1 MTGNYLSNPLIFLI
15 QTLGGLYAFV
25 AMLRF
30 LLQLTKADFYNPVSQ
45 FVVKVTSPVLMPLRR
60 FIPGFRGMDISSLV
74 LAWLVQTAVLFLVGL
89 LAGLGLASIGAVIW
103 SIPALVELTIDVF
116 IYAVIVRVVLSWV
129 NPNPSNPMVRLIER
143 LTDPVME
150 PVQRRLPAIG
160 GLDLSPI
167 AVTIGLVLLQMLL
180 IPPLKLLTGSPF

>member
-1 MTGNYLSNPLIFLI
+1 MTGNYLTNPLIFLI

-30 LLQLTKADFYNPVSQ
+30 LLQLTKADFYNPISQ

-74 LAWLVQTAVLFLVGL
+74 LAWLVKTVVLFLVGI
-89 LAGLGLASIGAVIW
+89 LAGLGLASIGAILW
-103 SIPALVELTIDVF
+103 SIPALVELVIDVF
-116 IYAVIVRVVLSWV
+116 IYAVIIRVVLSWV
-129 NPNPSNPMVRLIER
+129 NPGSANPMAILIDR
-143 LTDPVME
+143 LTDPIMA
-150 PVQRRLPAIG
+150 PVQQRLPAIG

>member
-1 MTGNYLSNPLIFLI
+1 MTGNYLTNPLIFLI

-30 LLQLTKADFYNPVSQ
+30 LLQLTKVDYYNPVSQ

-74 LAWLVQTAVLFLVGL
+74 LAWLVKTAVLFLVGI

-116 IYAVIVRVVLSWV
+116 IYAIIIRVVLSWV
-129 NPNPSNPMVRLIER
+129 NPGSANPMAILIDR
-143 LTDPVME
+143 LTDPIMA
-150 PVQRRLPAIG
+150 PVQQRLPAIG

>member
-1 MTGNYLSNPLIFLI
+1 MTGNYLTNPLIFLI

-30 LLQLTKADFYNPVSQ
+30 LLQLTKADFYNPISQ

-60 FIPGFRGMDISSLV
+60 FIPGYRGMDISSLV
-74 LAWLVQTAVLFLVGL
+74 LAWLVKTAVLFLVGI
-89 LAGLGLASIGAVIW
+89 LAGLGLASIGAIIW

-116 IYAVIVRVVLSWV
+116 IYAIIIRVVLSWV
-129 NPNPSNPMVRLIER
+129 NPGSANPMAILIDR
-143 LTDPVME
+143 LTDPIMA
-150 PVQRRLPAIG
+150 PVQQRLPAIG

>member
-1 MTGNYLSNPLIFLI
+1 MTGKYLTNPLIFLI

-30 LLQLTKADFYNPVSQ
+30 LLQLTKADFYNPISQ

-60 FIPGFRGMDISSLV
+60 FIPGYRGMDISSLV
-74 LAWLVQTAVLFLVGL
+74 LAWLVKTAVLFLVGI
-89 LAGLGLASIGAVIW
+89 LAGLGLASIGAIIW
-103 SIPALVELTIDVF
+103 SIPALVELVIDVF
-116 IYAVIVRVVLSWV
+116 IYAIIIRVVLSWV
-129 NPNPSNPMVRLIER
+129 NPGSANPMAILIDR
-143 LTDPVME
+143 LTDPIMA
-150 PVQRRLPAIG
+150 PVQQRLPAIG

>member
-1 MTGNYLSNPLIFLI
+1 MTGNYLTNPLIFLI

-30 LLQLTKADFYNPVSQ
+30 LLQLTKADFYNPISQ

-74 LAWLVQTAVLFLVGL
+74 LAWLVKTVVLFLVGI
-89 LAGLGLASIGAVIW
+89 LAGLGLASIGAIIW
-103 SIPALVELTIDVF
+103 SIPALVELVIDVF
-116 IYAVIVRVVLSWV
+116 IYAIIIRVVLSWV
-129 NPNPSNPMVRLIER
+129 NPGSANPMAILIDR
-143 LTDPVME
+143 LTDPIMA
-150 PVQRRLPAIG
+150 PVQQRLPAIG

>member
-1 MTGNYLSNPLIFLI
+1 MTGNYLTNPLIFLI

-30 LLQLTKADFYNPVSQ
+30 LLQLTKADFYNPISQ

-74 LAWLVQTAVLFLVGL
+74 LAWLVKTAVLFLVGI

-116 IYAVIVRVVLSWV
+116 IYAIIIRVVLSWV
-129 NPNPSNPMVRLIER
+129 NPGSANPMAILIDR
-143 LTDPVME
+143 LTDPIMA
-150 PVQRRLPAIG
+150 PVQQRLPAIG

>member
-15 QTLGGLYAFV
+15 QTLGGFYAFV

-74 LAWLVQTAVLFLVGL
+74 LAWLVKTAVLFLVGL

>member
-1 MTGNYLSNPLIFLI
+1 MTGNYLTNPLIFLI

-30 LLQLTKADFYNPVSQ
+30 LLQLTKADFYNPISQ

-60 FIPGFRGMDISSLV
+60 FIPGYRGMDISSLV
-74 LAWLVQTAVLFLVGL
+74 LAWLVKTAVLFLVGI
-89 LAGLGLASIGAVIW
+89 LAGLGLASIGAIIW
-103 SIPALVELTIDVF
+103 SIPALVELVIDVF
-116 IYAVIVRVVLSWV
+116 IYAIIIRVVLSWV
-129 NPNPSNPMVRLIER
+129 NPGSANPMAILIDR
-143 LTDPVME
+143 LTDPIMA
-150 PVQRRLPAIG
+150 PVQQRLPAIG

>member
-1 MTGNYLSNPLIFLI
+1 MTGNYLTNPLIFLI

-30 LLQLTKADFYNPVSQ
+30 LLQLTKADFYNPISQ

-74 LAWLVQTAVLFLVGL
+74 LAWLVKTAVLFLVGI

-103 SIPALVELTIDVF
+103 SIPALVELTLDVF
-116 IYAVIVRVVLSWV
+116 IYAIIIRVVLSWV
-129 NPNPSNPMVRLIER
+129 NPGTANPMAILIDR
-143 LTDPVME
+143 LTDPIMA
-150 PVQRRLPAIG
+150 PVQQRLPAIG